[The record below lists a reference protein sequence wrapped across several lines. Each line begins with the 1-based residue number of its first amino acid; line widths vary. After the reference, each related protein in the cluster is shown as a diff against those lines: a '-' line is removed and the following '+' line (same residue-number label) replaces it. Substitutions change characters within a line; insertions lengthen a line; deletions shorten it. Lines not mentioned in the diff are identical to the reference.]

1 MEMRTNEATDSSSN
15 KKSKKHVRPD
25 ESNVL
30 KRLIRELSSDTTR
43 LSEIKERR
51 GLHREAIQEFE
62 GERTLFDLYLKISN
76 AEERN
81 EKARHELI
89 IANYYFGEELEK
101 RLADYRK
108 AYEEYVALKKLY
120 DEVKDQLPKEVTK
133 GALRKKSDR
142 ARRVYDL
149 FFRISDDKIQ
159 RMVLIQRIKT
169 FSATSISKL
178 SDDDIRYV
186 ASQVKKNTRQ
196 N

>member
-1 MEMRTNEATDSSSN
+1 M
-15 KKSKKHVRPD
+15 
-25 ESNVL
+25 
-30 KRLIRELSSDTTR
+30 
-43 LSEIKERR
+43 
-51 GLHREAIQEFE
+51 
-62 GERTLFDLYLKISN
+62 
-76 AEERN
+76 
-81 EKARHELI
+81 I

-108 AYEEYVALKKLY
+108 AHEEYVALKKLY
-120 DEVKDQLPKEVTK
+120 DEVKDQLPKEVTRV
-133 GALRKKSDR
+133 ALRKKSDR